1 MYMNAKAGSSTRQSI
16 EDVAREQNHYVSHL
30 ADVNKETD
38 VVSTEDIYNSNGVLV
53 VPKGVRINKSI
64 AEKVL
69 RHKLENP
76 LEEQV
81 QLGNS
86 IDRKTIQNDLKKV
99 LTTYYDLQQMHENNN
114 LEHLLSKIVLGSRLD
129 SILIQKL
136 SVLQKQLPKDYEKAL
151 FCGWLAVLI
160 AYELELDDEAASS
173 AFIAGLVHD
182 VGLLHIAPEIL
193 NKKEA
198 LTADEWKAIQSHV
211 VIGKLILV
219 NIRNLDPRIA
229 EAVLDHHER
238 CDGSG
243 YPARKTA
250 KKMGVMANI
259 IAMADS
265 MQAIRINQ
273 FAPLGRNL
281 VDALPYL
288 HMNSQTH
295 SQEVYGAMCHILKK
309 SKLKPSNVNPYK
321 DYQKLVAHLLQ
332 RGLKLKKALKVID
345 HLIKMIDALK
355 SRPSFNRLAKVALPV
370 EEIIRSSG
378 ILDDEM
384 MNWLKSLK
392 EGSQKGAIEE
402 LADVELVQNELYWQM
417 KNLEKS
423 MNSCLNSDSK
433 MPGNHRTEL
442 DFFAT
447 DMAKLLTS

>member
-1 MYMNAKAGSSTRQSI
+1 
-16 EDVAREQNHYVSHL
+16 
-30 ADVNKETD
+30 
-38 VVSTEDIYNSNGVLV
+38 
-53 VPKGVRINKSI
+53 
-64 AEKVL
+64 
-69 RHKLENP
+69 
-76 LEEQV
+76 
-81 QLGNS
+81 
-86 IDRKTIQNDLKKV
+86 
-99 LTTYYDLQQMHENNN
+99 
-114 LEHLLSKIVLGSRLD
+114 
-129 SILIQKL
+129 
-136 SVLQKQLPKDYEKAL
+136 
-151 FCGWLAVLI
+151 
-160 AYELELDDEAASS
+160 
-173 AFIAGLVHD
+173 
-182 VGLLHIAPEIL
+182 
-193 NKKEA
+193 
-198 LTADEWKAIQSHV
+198 
-211 VIGKLILV
+211 
-219 NIRNLDPRIA
+219 
-229 EAVLDHHER
+229 
-238 CDGSG
+238 
-243 YPARKTA
+243 
-250 KKMGVMANI
+250 
-259 IAMADS
+259 
-265 MQAIRINQ
+265 
-273 FAPLGRNL
+273 
-281 VDALPYL
+281 
-288 HMNSQTH
+288 MNS
-295 SQEVYGAMCHILKK
+295 LKK